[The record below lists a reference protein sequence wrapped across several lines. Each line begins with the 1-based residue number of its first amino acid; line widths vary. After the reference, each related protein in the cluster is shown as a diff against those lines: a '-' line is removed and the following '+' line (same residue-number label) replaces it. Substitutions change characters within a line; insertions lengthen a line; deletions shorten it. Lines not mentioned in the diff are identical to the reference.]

1 MGTSFAF
8 RPFSVYAFL
17 TSIQA
22 RSRVQCPT
30 TNKMKNTH
38 NVNRNC
44 TAPCFPMS
52 AIFCEVG
59 NNFNADWN
67 ISQIVE
73 TKSISE
79 IINYKQK
86 IQQLFVETYYC

>member
-1 MGTSFAF
+1 
-8 RPFSVYAFL
+8 
-17 TSIQA
+17 
-22 RSRVQCPT
+22 
-30 TNKMKNTH
+30 
-38 NVNRNC
+38 
-44 TAPCFPMS
+44 MS